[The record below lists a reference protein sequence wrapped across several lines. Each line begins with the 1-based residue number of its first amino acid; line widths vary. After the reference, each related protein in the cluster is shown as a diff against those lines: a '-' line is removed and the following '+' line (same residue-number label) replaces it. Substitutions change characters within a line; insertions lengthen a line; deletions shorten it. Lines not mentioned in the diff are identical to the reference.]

1 MTLLI
6 KKVAGL
12 ACVLLGGLMI
22 AHAASAGRTWETLL
36 GLLVVLVGVALLAMK
51 IVNRNIRSAD
61 RPSESSG
68 TRGS

>member
-1 MTLLI
+1 MILLI
-6 KKVAGL
+6 KKVTGL
-12 ACVLLGGLMI
+12 ACVLLGGLTI